1 MRLWLLEHPAVCSG
15 LFQQYIFKQ
24 LFFNFNNFSGTS
36 SCFRQQ
42 ITDMAWTSCFIDFNS
57 PGQTCLQCRPR
68 TLTWPSW
75 TAHWR
80 YRKADTAEFF
90 GGHKPMRGSTQLR
103 DWSSMIKS
111 TCLHVLIIT
120 RSDIIFAYT
129 YRRGLT
135 FLEVVYTAWEDLIDG
150 ACLAIFTSFLRT
162 IFVALCWSLTP
173 WCKTQQVH
181 IYIDKFEY
189 TGYNAV

>member
-57 PGQTCLQCRPR
+57 PGQTCLQRRPR
-68 TLTWPSW
+68 TLAWPSW
-75 TAHWR
+75 TADWR

-90 GGHKPMRGSTQLR
+90 GGHNRCGEAHNYVTDHPWLYRPAFMYWL
-103 DWSSMIKS
+103 
-111 TCLHVLIIT
+111 LHVLILFLPT
-120 RSDIIFAYT
+120 RI
-129 YRRGLT
+129 G
-135 FLEVVYTAWEDLIDG
+135 EAWH
-150 ACLAIFTSFLRT
+150 F
-162 IFVALCWSLTP
+162 WK
-173 WCKTQQVH
+173 WCIKRQR
-181 IYIDKFEY
+181 I
-189 TGYNAV
+189 